1 MCCAEL
7 LSRVRLLSHGLQP
20 ANLLCPW
27 GFSRQEQ
34 GSGLPYP
41 PPGDLPN
48 PGIEPRSPALQVETL
63 SSEPSGNLYYKNF
76 IITFSSSWSL
86 SHVQLFATPW
96 TVAHQASLSITNSW
110 SLLTLMSVMPS
121 NHLILCRPLLLLPST
136 FPSIRVFSNVNSSH
150 QVAKVLEFQLQHQS
164 FQWIFRTDFL

>member
-7 LSRVRLLSHGLQP
+7 LSRVWLLSHGLQP

-27 GFSRQEQ
+27 GFSRQGQ

-48 PGIEPRSPALQVETL
+48 PGIELRSPALQVETL

-96 TVAHQASLSITNSW
+96 TAAHQASLSITNSR

-164 FQWIFRTDFL
+164 FQ